1 MIYCVLGALTYELV
15 KLSFSFV
22 IETTIISIFKS
33 WTYWFIRLLL
43 LFLNAYAVS
52 SVNIN
57 DAYIFNFILSFIFQ
71 MVFKDSKEIRFLIT
85 DNNICDR
92 KINENPDLRL
102 IKHDRKKGK

>member
-1 MIYCVLGALTYELV
+1 MIYCVLGGLTYELT

-22 IETTIISIFKS
+22 IELTIISIFKS
-33 WTYWFIRLLL
+33 WIYWLIRLLL

-71 MVFKDSKEIRFLIT
+71 MVFKDSKEIRFLLT
-85 DNNICDR
+85 SNNIHDK
-92 KINENPDLRL
+92 KINGNPDLRL
-102 IKHDRKKGK
+102 VRYERKKGR